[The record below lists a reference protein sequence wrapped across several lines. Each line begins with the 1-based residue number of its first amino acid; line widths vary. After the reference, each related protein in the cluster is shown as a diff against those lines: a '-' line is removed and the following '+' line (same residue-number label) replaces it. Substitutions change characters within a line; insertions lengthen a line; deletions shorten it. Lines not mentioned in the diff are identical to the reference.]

1 MSKAHVRN
9 REEVAQVLRRHGIMP
24 THQRTEIAFILFTR
38 REHLSADQIL
48 ALVNSRVAEASKAT
62 VYNTLKLFVEKKLI
76 RELVV
81 DPAKIV
87 YDPNTDPH
95 PHLYDVRPPPRR
107 RPPGG
112 GCPTSPGRAAGA
124 GGCRRCR
131 RAPSPTAST
140 SSFAPARSPSDGAG
154 LRHRFRCYNASPRAL
169 HAGWRSSAGR
179 ATDS

>member
-1 MSKAHVRN
+1 MSKGQVRN

-48 ALVNSRVAEASKAT
+48 ALVNSRFAEASKAT

-87 YDPNTDPH
+87 YDPNTEPH
-95 PHLYDVRPPPRR
+95 HHLYDVTTGRLTDIPADNVRVLGLPPLPQGTVADGVDIIVRTRPQ
-107 RPPGG
+107 
-112 GCPTSPGRAAGA
+112 S
-124 GGCRRCR
+124 
-131 RAPSPTAST
+131 
-140 SSFAPARSPSDGAG
+140 
-154 LRHRFRCYNASPRAL
+154 
-169 HAGWRSSAGR
+169 
-179 ATDS
+179 

>member
-1 MSKAHVRN
+1 MSKAQVRN
-9 REEVAQVLRRHGIMP
+9 RDEVAQVLRRHGIMP

-87 YDPNTDPH
+87 YDPNTEPH
-95 PHLYDVRPPPRR
+95 HHLYDVTTGRLTDIPADNVRVVGLPPLPQGTVADGVDIIVRTRPQ
-107 RPPGG
+107 
-112 GCPTSPGRAAGA
+112 S
-124 GGCRRCR
+124 
-131 RAPSPTAST
+131 
-140 SSFAPARSPSDGAG
+140 
-154 LRHRFRCYNASPRAL
+154 
-169 HAGWRSSAGR
+169 
-179 ATDS
+179 

>member
-1 MSKAHVRN
+1 MSKSQIRN

-48 ALVNSRVAEASKAT
+48 ALVNSRFAEASKAT

-87 YDPNTDPH
+87 YDPNTEPH
-95 PHLYDVRPPPRR
+95 HHLYDVATGRLTDIPADNVRVLGLPPLPQGTVADGVDIIVRTRPQ
-107 RPPGG
+107 
-112 GCPTSPGRAAGA
+112 S
-124 GGCRRCR
+124 
-131 RAPSPTAST
+131 
-140 SSFAPARSPSDGAG
+140 
-154 LRHRFRCYNASPRAL
+154 
-169 HAGWRSSAGR
+169 
-179 ATDS
+179 